1 MRTKACSR
9 SINPSRCSKRSSNVT
24 RKFSSDPAF
33 KKAFHALT
41 PGRQR
46 AYTIHFAGAKQAA
59 TRESR
64 IAKHEKRILAGKG
77 LDD

>member
-1 MRTKACSR
+1 LAG
-9 SINPSRCSKRSSNVT
+9 
-24 RKFSSDPAF
+24 DPEFKEAF
-33 KKAFHALT
+33 QALT

-77 LDD
+77 MLDR